1 MTGELVLELSGLGVS
16 YGTVRAVSGID
27 IKVYH
32 GRIATLIGSNGA
44 GKTTI
49 LKGVTGLK
57 GLDAGRVR
65 FRGEDLTNRQ
75 VDQIVAAGI
84 SMVPEGRRLFPTMSV
99 RENLEIGAYL
109 RTDAAAVR
117 TDFDRV
123 LDYFPAL
130 RERLDARA
138 MNLSGGQQQMVAIGR
153 ALMSGPKLLLLDEP
167 TIGLAP
173 AIVQTIGE
181 IIRTISR
188 SGVDVL
194 LVEQNAHMALRLSE
208 DAYVLE
214 NGAIAMRGSAR
225 DLEKSEAV
233 RAAYLGM

>member
-1 MTGELVLELSGLGVS
+1 MIGEAVLELSGVSVS
-16 YGTVRAVSGID
+16 YGSVRAVSGID
-27 IKVYH
+27 LKVYR

-49 LKGVTGLK
+49 LKGITGLK

-65 FRGEDLTNRQ
+65 FGAEDLTNRP
-75 VDQIVAAGI
+75 VDQIVAAGV
-84 SMVPEGRRLFPTMSV
+84 SLVPEGRRLFPTMSV
-99 RENLEIGAYL
+99 RENLEIGAYR
-109 RTDAAAVR
+109 RTDDAAVR
-117 TDFDRV
+117 ADFDRV
-123 LDYFPAL
+123 MEYFPAL
-130 RERLDARA
+130 NERLNARA
-138 MNLSGGQQQMVAIGR
+138 MTLSGGQQQMVAIGR

-173 AIVQTIGE
+173 AIVQTIGK
-181 IIRTISR
+181 IIRTISE

-214 NGAIAMRGSAR
+214 NGAIVMRGFAR
-225 DLEKSEAV
+225 DLEKSDAV

>member
-1 MTGELVLELSGLGVS
+1 
-16 YGTVRAVSGID
+16 
-27 IKVYH
+27 
-32 GRIATLIGSNGA
+32 
-44 GKTTI
+44 
-49 LKGVTGLK
+49 
-57 GLDAGRVR
+57 VR
-65 FRGEDLTNRQ
+65 FGGVDLTNRP

-84 SMVPEGRRLFPTMSV
+84 SLVPEGRRLFPAMSV
-99 RENLEIGAYL
+99 RENLQIGAYR
-109 RTDAAAVR
+109 RTDVAAIR
-117 TDFDRV
+117 TDFDQV

-173 AIVQTIGE
+173 AIVQTIGQ
-181 IIRTISR
+181 IIKAISQ

-214 NGAIAMRGSAR
+214 TGSISMQGSAR
-225 DLEKSEAV
+225 DLETSDAV
-233 RAAYLGM
+233 RVAYLGM

>member
-1 MTGELVLELSGLGVS
+1 MIGEAILELSGVAVS
-16 YGTVRAVSGID
+16 YGSVRAVSGID
-27 IKVYH
+27 LKVYH

-49 LKGVTGLK
+49 LKGITGLK

-65 FRGEDLTNRQ
+65 FGAEDLTNRP
-75 VDQIVAAGI
+75 VDQVVAAGV
-84 SMVPEGRRLFPTMSV
+84 SLVPEGRRLFPTMSV
-99 RENLEIGAYL
+99 RENLEIGAYR
-109 RTDAAAVR
+109 RTDDAAVR
-117 TDFDRV
+117 ADFDRV
-123 LDYFPAL
+123 MEYFPAL
-130 RERLDARA
+130 NERLNARA
-138 MNLSGGQQQMVAIGR
+138 MTLSGGQQQMVAIGR

-173 AIVQTIGE
+173 AIVQTIGK
-181 IIRTISR
+181 IIRTISE

-194 LVEQNAHMALRLSE
+194 LVEQNANMALKLSE

-214 NGAIAMRGSAR
+214 NGAIVMRGFAR
-225 DLEKSEAV
+225 DLEKSDAV

>member
-1 MTGELVLELSGLGVS
+1 MSDDAVLDLSGVTVT
-16 YGTVRAVSGID
+16 YGQVRAADD
-27 IKVYH
+27 ISLKVRR

-49 LKGVTGLK
+49 MKGITGLVP
-57 GLDAGRVR
+57 LAAGRIR
-65 FRGEDLTNRQ
+65 FQSQDITGKP

-84 SMVPEGRRLFPTMSV
+84 SLVPEGRRLFPTMSV

-109 RTDAAAVR
+109 RTDQAAIRA
-117 TDFDRV
+117 DFELV
-123 LDYFPAL
+123 LNYFPAL
-130 RERLDARA
+130 RERLEEPAR
-138 MNLSGGQQQMVAIGR
+138 NLSGGQQQMVAIGR

-167 TIGLAP
+167 SIGLAP
-173 AIVQTIGE
+173 AIVQTIGT

-194 LVEQNAHMALRLSE
+194 LVEQNAHMALRLSD
-208 DAYVLE
+208 DAFVLE
-214 NGAIAMRGSAR
+214 NGAIVMQGLAAE
-225 DLEKSEAV
+225 LEQSEAV

>member
-1 MTGELVLELSGLGVS
+1 MTEPVLELSDLAVN
-16 YGTVRAVSGID
+16 YGQVRAVSGINLT
-27 IKVYH
+27 VRR
-32 GRIATLIGSNGA
+32 GRIAALIGSNGA

-49 LKGVTGLK
+49 LKGITGLK
-57 GLDAGRVR
+57 RLDAGRVR
-65 FRGEDLTNRQ
+65 FAGTDLTNRP

-84 SMVPEGRRLFPTMSV
+84 SLVPEGRRLFPTMSV
-99 RENLEIGAYL
+99 RENLQIGAYR
-109 RTDAAAVR
+109 RTDAAAIR

-173 AIVQTIGE
+173 AIVQTIGQ
-181 IIRTISR
+181 IIKAISQ

-214 NGAIAMRGSAR
+214 TGAISMQGSAR
-225 DLEKSEAV
+225 DLETSDAV
-233 RAAYLGM
+233 RVAYLGM

>member
-1 MTGELVLELSGLGVS
+1 MTGEPVLELSGVGVS
-16 YGTVRAVSGID
+16 YGSVRAVSGID
-27 IKVYH
+27 LIVYR

-49 LKGVTGLK
+49 LKGITGLK
-57 GLDAGRVR
+57 GVDAGRVR
-65 FRGEDLTNRQ
+65 FGAEDLTNRP

-84 SMVPEGRRLFPTMSV
+84 SLVPEGRRLFPTMSV
-99 RENLEIGAYL
+99 RENLEIGAYR
-109 RTDAAAVR
+109 RTDPAAIR

-123 LDYFPAL
+123 LEYFPAL
-130 RERLDARA
+130 QERLDARA
-138 MNLSGGQQQMVAIGR
+138 MTLSGGQQQMVAIGR

-173 AIVQTIGE
+173 AIVQTIGT
-181 IIRTISR
+181 IIRTISQ

-214 NGAIAMRGSAR
+214 NGAIVMRGFAR
-225 DLEKSEAV
+225 DLEKSDAV